1 LEHHK
6 QSWKGKQCVKCQFEG
21 VDGYGDCQMLDK
33 MKNETKHDVLYGIE
47 DADTGFHVL
56 SLFEHGFCL
65 VDLSSLGHFSSSLMK
80 EVAAWKVGH

>member
-1 LEHHK
+1 
-6 QSWKGKQCVKCQFEG
+6 
-21 VDGYGDCQMLDK
+21 MLDK

-65 VDLSSLGHFSSSLMK
+65 VDLSSLGYFSSSLMK
-80 EVAAWKVGH
+80 EVDSLEGGALIGILA